1 MTTISAF
8 PNRSAKLVLPEELME
23 QTLTAPDDVIT
34 LSEPVARVQNEFL
47 VEMPEG
53 LYVPPDSL
61 KVFLESFE
69 GPLDLLLY
77 LIQRQNINILDIPIA
92 DITRQ
97 YLEYVE
103 IMKELHLDLAAEY
116 LVMAAVLTE
125 IKSRMILPAREG
137 DDTVEDDPRAELV
150 RQLQE
155 YAQIKQAADNLIGLP
170 CVGRDILPASVE
182 PPKVTEELI
191 IPDIP
196 LNAILYSMRGVMHRA
211 ALFSSHQVTRE
222 PLSVRERMTTILGDL
237 QHVEKLKFESLFILE
252 EGKAGVVV
260 TLLAIL
266 ELAKESLIQVVQL
279 SAFGSIEVFRLETTV
294 GANIRGLGDDY

>member
-1 MTTISAF
+1 
-8 PNRSAKLVLPEELME
+8 ME
-23 QTLTAPDDVIT
+23 QVTLDTPEMADDT
-34 LSEPVARVQNEFL
+34 NELPVQPFARVQDQL
-47 VEMPEG
+47 LDEMPEG

-103 IMKELHLDLAAEY
+103 MMKELHLDLAAEY

-125 IKSRMILPAREG
+125 IKSRMILPVREG
-137 DDTVEDDPRAELV
+137 DELVEDDPRAELV

-155 YAQIKQAADNLIGLP
+155 YARIKQAADTLIGLP
-170 CVGRDILPASVE
+170 CVGREILPASVE
-182 PPKVTEELI
+182 PPKITEELV

-196 LNAILYSMRGVMHRA
+196 LNAILHAMRGVMHRA

-237 QHVEKLKFESLFILE
+237 QHADKIKFENLFILE

-266 ELAKESLIQVVQL
+266 ELAKESLIQIVQL
-279 SAFGSIEVFRLETTV
+279 NPFGNIEVFRREEAI

>member
-1 MTTISAF
+1 
-8 PNRSAKLVLPEELME
+8 ME
-23 QTLTAPDDVIT
+23 QPLITPDKLEQCDDIETIAPP
-34 LSEPVARVQNEFL
+34 EPIARVQDEFL
-47 VEMPEG
+47 DEMPEG
-53 LYVPPDSL
+53 LYIPPDSL
-61 KVFLESFE
+61 TVFLESFE

-92 DITRQ
+92 AITRQ

-125 IKSRMILPAREG
+125 IKSRMILPVREG
-137 DDTVEDDPRAELV
+137 DDAVEDDPRAELV

-155 YAQIKQAADNLIGLP
+155 YARIKQAADTLTGLP

-182 PPKVTEELI
+182 PPQVTEELV

-196 LNAILYSMRGVMHRA
+196 LNAILHAMRGVMSRA

-222 PLSVRERMTTILGDL
+222 PLSVRERMTTILADL
-237 QHVEKLKFESLFILE
+237 QHIDKLKFESLFVLK

-279 SAFGSIEVFRLETTV
+279 TAFGNIEVFRLENTL
-294 GANIRGLGDDY
+294 GANVRGLGDDY